1 MSITSLDGQPAVYYI
16 VERLASLSLTAAR
29 YQRKL
34 WGSLIMTEDKP
45 LPPPSPPPALR
56 DLTDLLS
63 TEEDRARI
71 LVVDDDALAREILA
85 DQLAEAGYL
94 VSTAEDGKKALA
106 MVSSESPDLI
116 LLDVIM
122 PNLDGFEVC
131 RRLKSDE
138 QTILIPVVRLGAPI

>member
-1 MSITSLDGQPAVYYI
+1 
-16 VERLASLSLTAAR
+16 
-29 YQRKL
+29 
-34 WGSLIMTEDKP
+34 
-45 LPPPSPPPALR
+45 
-56 DLTDLLS
+56 LLS

-71 LVVDDDALAREILA
+71 LVVDDDALVREILA

-94 VSTAEDGKKALA
+94 VSTAEDGEEALA
-106 MVSSESPDLI
+106 KVSSESPDLI

>member
-1 MSITSLDGQPAVYYI
+1 M
-16 VERLASLSLTAAR
+16 
-29 YQRKL
+29 
-34 WGSLIMTEDKP
+34 
-45 LPPPSPPPALR
+45 
-56 DLTDLLS
+56 LS

-71 LVVDDDALAREILA
+71 LVVDDDAPVREILA

-94 VSTAEDGKKALA
+94 VSTAEDGEEALA
-106 MVSSESPDLI
+106 KVSSESPDLI

-138 QTILIPVVRLGAPI
+138 QTILTPVVRLGAPI

>member
-1 MSITSLDGQPAVYYI
+1 
-16 VERLASLSLTAAR
+16 
-29 YQRKL
+29 
-34 WGSLIMTEDKP
+34 
-45 LPPPSPPPALR
+45 
-56 DLTDLLS
+56 LLS

-71 LVVDDDALAREILA
+71 LVVGDDALVREILA

-94 VSTAEDGKKALA
+94 VSTAEDGEEALA
-106 MVSSESPDLI
+106 KVSSESPDLI

-138 QTILIPVVRLGAPI
+138 QTILTPVVRLGAPI

>member
-1 MSITSLDGQPAVYYI
+1 
-16 VERLASLSLTAAR
+16 
-29 YQRKL
+29 
-34 WGSLIMTEDKP
+34 MTEDKP

-56 DLTDLLS
+56 DLTGLLS

-71 LVVDDDALAREILA
+71 LVVDDDALVREILA
-85 DQLAEAGYL
+85 DQLAEARYL
-94 VSTAEDGKKALA
+94 VSTAEDGKEALA
-106 MVSSESPDLI
+106 KVSSEPPDSI

>member
-1 MSITSLDGQPAVYYI
+1 
-16 VERLASLSLTAAR
+16 
-29 YQRKL
+29 
-34 WGSLIMTEDKP
+34 MTEDKP

-71 LVVDDDALAREILA
+71 LVVDDDALVREILA

-94 VSTAEDGKKALA
+94 VSTAEDGEEALA
-106 MVSSESPDLI
+106 KVSSESPDLI